1 MYGPCMIY
9 MSRVDGMTELLFFF
23 SRKKARDSMI
33 RRVIVST
40 TGRPADASDH
50 PDRSIDADLF

>member
-1 MYGPCMIY
+1 MIY